1 MSKKSSFRRPFEK
14 QHGKCGVGL
23 LKSASQHLYHIHWS
37 LARKLSLKKSL
48 LSTCKVSGCLL
59 THCLSMTSFLFLIE
73 RIERYQFRWNY
84 LRNKK
89 LFLIALLHFLNL
101 AEILNVW
108 KKKMTLLAF
117 VFPKLQTPKTS
128 LNKCQKGLLS
138 EDRSTRKTENVLK
151 HCWNLHHSS
160 FMKFI
165 DHCQINWAGKSLC
178 YWHAK
183 LCDCLLTNCLPRRS
197 ILFLIK
203 TLSGHQ
209 FRCNYLRNKKTFR
222 KFFLVF

>member
-1 MSKKSSFRRPFEK
+1 MSKKSSFRRPFDK
-14 QHGKCGVGL
+14 QHGKRDL
-23 LKSASQHLYHIHWS
+23 ALFKTASQYLYHIHWS
-37 LARKLSLKKSL
+37 LAMKLSLKKSL

-128 LNKCQKGLLS
+128 LNKCQKGLLQRT
-138 EDRSTRKTENVLK
+138 DRQGKLKTSWSTVETCITAAL
-151 HCWNLHHSS
+151 WNSL
-160 FMKFI
+160 I
-165 DHCQINWAGKSLC
+165 TGKSIELEKVSVIDMQNFATAC
-178 YWHAK
+178 
-183 LCDCLLTNCLPRRS
+183 
-197 ILFLIK
+197 
-203 TLSGHQ
+203 
-209 FRCNYLRNKKTFR
+209 
-222 KFFLVF
+222 

>member
-59 THCLSMTSFLFLIE
+59 THCLSMRSFLFLIE

-89 LFLIALLHFLNL
+89 LFLIALLHFWNL
-101 AEILNVW
+101 AKILNVW

-117 VFPKLQTPKTS
+117 VFPKLRTPKTS
-128 LNKCQKGLLS
+128 LDKCQKGLVS
-138 EDRSTRKTENVLK
+138 EDRSTSKIENVLK
-151 HCWNLHHSS
+151 HCWNLHHST

-165 DHCQINWAGKSLC
+165 DHCEVNWVGKSLR
-178 YWHAK
+178 Y
-183 LCDCLLTNCLPRRS
+183 
-197 ILFLIK
+197 
-203 TLSGHQ
+203 
-209 FRCNYLRNKKTFR
+209 
-222 KFFLVF
+222 

>member
-117 VFPKLQTPKTS
+117 VFPKLRTPKTW
-128 LNKCQKGLLS
+128 LDKCLKS
-138 EDRSTRKTENVLK
+138 PVWEDSSTSKIINVPK
-151 HCWNLHHSS
+151 HCWNLHHSTIIIIS
-160 FMKFI
+160 
-165 DHCQINWAGKSLC
+165 DHCQVNCVAKSLSD
-178 YWHAK
+178 WHVKSWAA
-183 LCDCLLTNCLPRRS
+183 C
-197 ILFLIK
+197 
-203 TLSGHQ
+203 
-209 FRCNYLRNKKTFR
+209 
-222 KFFLVF
+222 